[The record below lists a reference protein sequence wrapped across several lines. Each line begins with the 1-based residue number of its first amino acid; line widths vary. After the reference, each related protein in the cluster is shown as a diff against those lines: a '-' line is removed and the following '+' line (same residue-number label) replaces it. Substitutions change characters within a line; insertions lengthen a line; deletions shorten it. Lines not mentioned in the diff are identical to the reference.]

1 MTCVCCARDWLAS
14 RVRRSRAMGVGG
26 VGVGV
31 GVVTDEWRV
40 LRACVGCGARR
51 RAFAVGARGW
61 KRATRRE
68 RRRVGWRENPGGEDA
83 WTTM

>member
-40 LRACVGCGARR
+40 LARVRRMRSEASRVRRWRAWMETRDETRAEARWV
-51 RAFAVGARGW
+51 A
-61 KRATRRE
+61 
-68 RRRVGWRENPGGEDA
+68 
-83 WTTM
+83 